1 MLSLE
6 DASILRSMKGLYT
19 PLVGLSRAMIASC
32 NRILQS
38 HPAIIERIW
47 IQYEYSTSF
56 SIHSFMGSNLK
67 PKTNYNVFG

>member
-6 DASILRSMKGLYT
+6 DASILRSMKGLYN
-19 PLVGLSRAMIASC
+19 LVHPSC
-32 NRILQS
+32 WFIQGHDRILQS